1 MEQEVVHF
9 RENNI
14 IESAFQKNKKPININ
29 ERDIKRI
36 ALSDKESYGKDFFR
50 YFIEYRHEVDA
61 FPSPLCT
68 NLSLMNAC
76 AKYFDKNSNY
86 MNYLV
91 KDKKILK
98 KIFKNM
104 E

>member
-14 IESAFQKNKKPININ
+14 IKSAFQKNKKPININ

-36 ALSDKESYGKDFFR
+36 ALSDKESYGEDLFK
-50 YFIEYRHEVDA
+50 YFIEYRHEIDA
-61 FPSPLCT
+61 FLSPLCT
-68 NLSLMNAC
+68 KLPLMNAC

-86 MNYLV
+86 INYLV
-91 KDKKILK
+91 KDKKNTK